1 MRLTVPE
8 PKIDIYNDGFAKH
21 DKLDRVSQGRQL
33 SELVERMSE
42 PMVIAVDG
50 AWGSG
55 KSHFLKCWVGE
66 HLKGEHNTEVVYFD
80 AFEHDFLDDPLIA
93 LTGVI
98 GERLAGDE
106 TASQSALQGLKRAAP
121 ALGRGLLRMGVS
133 VATAGVVTRA
143 DDLVDAAAGSLEQGA
158 QDAIDSFW
166 KKEDGKRA
174 AMKAFREA
182 LVKLIEPDDGAKPT
196 RRLIVVVDE
205 LDRCRPDYALSL
217 LEIVKHFFNVDGVHF
232 VLGCNMEAL
241 AGSVRARYGA
251 EYDARLYLQ
260 KFISI
265 TFSLPKRERYS
276 EDGPYS
282 LRYFD
287 SLLEQTRVTHELVPY
302 VQALLRKIPLP
313 IQPTLRNI
321 ESLVRILAV
330 CPAVDRDH
338 SGQCRPSVHISL
350 ATIAILKCTRPELL
364 GKVLSFASTADE
376 FHTYFGASSRDA
388 ASGDVHGDWHFVYWL
403 PLLMEK
409 PDIELPEYI
418 VSCYNSCGLGKGNE
432 FLRRRWFVSLHERY
446 FGVLS
451 I

>member
-1 MRLTVPE
+1 MSLTVPE
-8 PKIDIYNDGFAKH
+8 PKIDIYEDGFAKH

-33 SELVERMSE
+33 SELVERISE

-182 LVKLIEPDDGAKPT
+182 LVELTEPDDGDKPT

-217 LEIVKHFFNVDGVHF
+217 LEIIKHFFNVDGVHF

-251 EYDARLYLQ
+251 DYDGERYLSKFISVTLPIGAGDFYRSYQADLSRYFRKVSLETAMIETDKHNLLNGVLKSISSQAGFSLRDVERLCTLAQVTRWPRKENEWTSILYSGLLVMKVLAPEIFRKAKRGHLELADVATFLLIDKYAPDGSLQNRMFHVWWFACGFSDREISQQHGVLIEELRAQFGADARL
-260 KFISI
+260 S
-265 TFSLPKRERYS
+265 
-276 EDGPYS
+276 DGPRE
-282 LRYFD
+282 LREILQDSFGSFD
-287 SLLEQTRVTHELVPY
+287 VPW
-302 VQALLRKIPLP
+302 
-313 IQPTLRNI
+313 
-321 ESLVRILAV
+321 
-330 CPAVDRDH
+330 
-338 SGQCRPSVHISL
+338 G
-350 ATIAILKCTRPELL
+350 
-364 GKVLSFASTADE
+364 
-376 FHTYFGASSRDA
+376 
-388 ASGDVHGDWHFVYWL
+388 
-403 PLLMEK
+403 
-409 PDIELPEYI
+409 
-418 VSCYNSCGLGKGNE
+418 
-432 FLRRRWFVSLHERY
+432 
-446 FGVLS
+446 
-451 I
+451 

>member
-8 PKIDIYNDGFAKH
+8 PKIDVYEDGFSKH
-21 DKLDRVSQGRQL
+21 DRLDRVSQGRQL
-33 SELVERMSE
+33 SELVERINE

-66 HLKGEHNTEVVYFD
+66 HLKKDHSTEVVYFD

-98 GERLAGDE
+98 GERLAGDK

-133 VATAGVVTRA
+133 VATAGVLTRA

-182 LVKLIEPDDGAKPT
+182 LVTLTEPDDGDKPT

-217 LEIVKHFFNVDGVHF
+217 LEIIKHFFNVDGVHF

-241 AGSVRARYGA
+241 AGSVRARYGTD
-251 EYDARLYLQ
+251 YDGQRYLQ
-260 KFISI
+260 KFV
-265 TFSLPKRERYS
+265 TLKLSLVSSSKYTRQPPKWEDYLEKCAEEMGFNRHARHLFQRTSVFLEALRVLPVVSLRDVERQLTQLACLPSVMDGFTEARATGVALLCILKEHHPSKFQNLTEKRKIKLDYS
-276 EDGPYS
+276 EIFDFDAAENMS
-282 LRYFD
+282 LA
-287 SLLEQTRVTHELVPY
+287 
-302 VQALLRKIPLP
+302 VQIR
-313 IQPTLRNI
+313 
-321 ESLVRILAV
+321 RILH
-330 CPAVDRDH
+330 C
-338 SGQCRPSVHISL
+338 
-350 ATIAILKCTRPELL
+350 
-364 GKVLSFASTADE
+364 F
-376 FHTYFGASSRDA
+376 SSRPLIEEELEDDEI
-388 ASGDVHGDWHFVYWL
+388 SHLLDW
-403 PLLMEK
+403 
-409 PDIELPEYI
+409 DDPE
-418 VSCYNSCGLGKGNE
+418 E
-432 FLRRRWFVSLHERY
+432 FLFHLCHDEILRVMPTFN
-446 FGVLS
+446 
-451 I
+451 